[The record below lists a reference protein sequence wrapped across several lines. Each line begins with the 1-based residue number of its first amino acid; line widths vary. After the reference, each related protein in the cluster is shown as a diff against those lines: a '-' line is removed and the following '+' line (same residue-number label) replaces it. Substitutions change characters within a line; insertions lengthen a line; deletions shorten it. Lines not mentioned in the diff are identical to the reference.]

1 MFPSVSLGRLILI
14 FAWCTLPLVYSV
26 ELAGLLE
33 DPTFFVGMI
42 SLFTRGP
49 MDLTYLVQNF
59 VEAGQFIP
67 GAFRG
72 RLLLTWSR
80 AFESGVYCRA
90 LRAVFFIPA
99 FVIAVAP

>member
-1 MFPSVSLGRLILI
+1 M
-14 FAWCTLPLVYSV
+14 
-26 ELAGLLE
+26 
-33 DPTFFVGMI
+33 GMI
-42 SLFTRGP
+42 SRFTKGT

-72 RLLLTWSR
+72 RLLTWSR
-80 AFESGVYCRA
+80 AFESDIYCCA
-90 LRAVFFIPA
+90 LRAVFFIPT